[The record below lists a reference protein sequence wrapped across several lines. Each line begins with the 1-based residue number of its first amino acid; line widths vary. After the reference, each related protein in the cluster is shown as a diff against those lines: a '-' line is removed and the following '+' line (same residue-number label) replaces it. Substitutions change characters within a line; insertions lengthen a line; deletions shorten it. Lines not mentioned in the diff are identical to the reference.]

1 MQTVSNC
8 SAPCGGGVRNVTY
21 ARTCSNPPPSCGGAT
36 CSGSNTSDVQEVCNT
51 QFCPVDGGWSD
62 WYKEYNSS
70 CSVTCG
76 GGQMNVTYIRFCDN
90 PPPQYGGKDC
100 EGDNTTTITVPCNT
114 QKCPV
119 DGGWSTWKAEDSGRC
134 SVTCGGGQKNV
145 TNKRHCDSP
154 EPQYGG
160 QDCAG
165 DDIKVITESC
175 NTSPCPMTCGAG
187 VMNVTYRRTC
197 DNPAPQFG
205 GNTCTG
211 GKKRTRIAACVAP
224 PCLVAGGKREWGMW
238 SDVGE
243 CSALCGGGHLQRTRE
258 GKCDNSDPAYGDCI
272 GVVKETETVVCN
284 DGDCGDRCPENNVTS
299 IPQPTN
305 DHLYYL
311 CDNGVAVL
319 TSCGVGHVWSQQN
332 STCVIRSLMKSIP
345 LDGLT
350 EEEAEDVVGRLL
362 ALDVVLHV
370 AGVDGV
376 VVARALGAAD
386 LSGGAVDTQDE
397 LGAVLVGQG
406 TAMISVWL
414 PWQSSPPSS
423 GGGLSHCR
431 SLRRLISPPPQRA
444 LHSST
449 ARQAPHLPHWP
460 PGDTRGSTAYPGVD
474 VTDTAYPG
482 VDVTDTAYPGVDVT
496 DTAYPGVDVTDTAYP
511 GARGSATDTRDTH

>member
-1 MQTVSNC
+1 MKVLAAVVVLLYAGRSCCTTVSCAYYCTVTVRYTQSCGWFNWGTCTRYRTEGSTCYNTGVHGEWSGWSTSGTGSCSVTCGPGTRQRSFVRSCNSPAPSYCGAPCPGANTKVEHENCSAACCPVNGSWSDWQMQTVSNC

-175 NTSPCPMTCGAG
+175 NTSPCPINGGWSSWHVDTNGTCSVTCGAG

-332 STCVIRSLMKSIP
+332 STCV
-345 LDGLT
+345 
-350 EEEAEDVVGRLL
+350 
-362 ALDVVLHV
+362 
-370 AGVDGV
+370 
-376 VVARALGAAD
+376 
-386 LSGGAVDTQDE
+386 
-397 LGAVLVGQG
+397 
-406 TAMISVWL
+406 
-414 PWQSSPPSS
+414 
-423 GGGLSHCR
+423 
-431 SLRRLISPPPQRA
+431 
-444 LHSST
+444 
-449 ARQAPHLPHWP
+449 
-460 PGDTRGSTAYPGVD
+460 
-474 VTDTAYPG
+474 
-482 VDVTDTAYPGVDVT
+482 
-496 DTAYPGVDVTDTAYP
+496 
-511 GARGSATDTRDTH
+511 